1 MQINVLHFTS
11 LALFCLLVVS
21 CKMTSLTGKC
31 SIINSSVWPWQSLF
45 SSNIYSASH
54 LLIFK
59 KEKTEGEGMV
69 VVSHLQRSF
78 VTGSQQLLHKNTCK
92 TPCWQTLVSLRRI
105 MTFHVTSIN
114 KSAISLSVATTEIL
128 MI

>member
-1 MQINVLHFTS
+1 
-11 LALFCLLVVS
+11 
-21 CKMTSLTGKC
+21 
-31 SIINSSVWPWQSLF
+31 
-45 SSNIYSASH
+45 
-54 LLIFK
+54 
-59 KEKTEGEGMV
+59 MV

-114 KSAISLSVATTEIL
+114 KSAILLSVATTEIL
-128 MI
+128 MIQNLYVKTSNNAGTEEQQVHNSVY